1 MSGEVWIFAEHH
13 NGGLLEVTFE
23 ILAKGR
29 EIADKLKGSLSAILM
44 GRDLE
49 EMTQELIDFGV
60 NCVYLFE
67 GLHPNLYPGQEM
79 VGILCDLIK
88 KCSPDILLMGATSIG
103 AELAP
108 KVAAELNTGLSAHC
122 IDLDVDEKGH
132 LLQIVPA
139 FGGGVLATITCPD
152 QKPQMATVK
161 SGVLR
166 AGSRGTR
173 NGRTVQ
179 EKILG
184 NGESGIKILETFK
197 EEIAE
202 IPLEKAEVVIAGGWG
217 AGGKEQWLQ
226 LEELAT
232 LLKGAVGATRP
243 PVDEGWAREFQMIGQ
258 SGKTVRPKLYIGFGI
273 SGVMHHMVGIQD
285 SDFIIA
291 VNSDPEAEIFRMCDF
306 GVEGDLK
313 EILPFLIQ
321 KIKEKIKK

>member
-1 MSGEVWIFAEHH
+1 MSGEVWVFAEHH
-13 NGGLLEVTFE
+13 HGCLLEITFE
-23 ILAKGR
+23 ILGKGR

-49 EMTQELIDFGV
+49 ELTQELIDFGV
-60 NCVYLFE
+60 DCVYLLDGF
-67 GLHPNLYPGQEM
+67 HPNLYPSQEM
-79 VGILCDLIK
+79 VGILCGLVRK
-88 KCSPDILLMGATSIG
+88 YSPEILLMGATSFG

-108 KVAAELNTGLSAHC
+108 KVAAKLHTGLSAHC

-152 QKPQMATVK
+152 QRPQMATVK
-161 SGVLR
+161 SGVLKVGKK
-166 AGSRGTR
+166 GSR
-173 NGRTVQ
+173 NGRTVH
-179 EKILG
+179 EKILE
-184 NGESGIKILETFK
+184 NPESGIKILETFE
-197 EEIAE
+197 EEIPE
-202 IPLEKAEVVIAGGWG
+202 VPLEKAEVVIAGGWG
-217 AGGKEQWLQ
+217 VGGREQWPQ
-226 LEELAT
+226 LGELAE

-243 PVDEGWAREFQMIGQ
+243 PVDEGWAKEFQMIGQ

-285 SDFIIA
+285 CDFIIA
-291 VNSDPEAEIFRMCDF
+291 VNNDPEAEIFRMCDF

-313 EILPFLIQ
+313 EILPCLIQ

>member
-1 MSGEVWIFAEHH
+1 MTGEVWIFAEHH

-23 ILAKGR
+23 ILGKGR

-60 NCVYLFE
+60 DCVYLFE
-67 GLHPNLYPGQEM
+67 GLHPNLYPTQEM

-88 KCSPDILLMGATSIG
+88 KCSPDILLIGATSIG

-108 KVAAELNTGLSAHC
+108 KVAAKLNTGLSAHC

-152 QKPQMATVK
+152 QRPQMATVK

-166 AGSRGTR
+166 VGRKGSR
-173 NGRTVQ
+173 NGRTMH
-179 EKILG
+179 EKILE
-184 NGESGIKILETFK
+184 NSESGIKILETFK
-197 EEIAE
+197 EEIPE

-226 LEELAT
+226 LEELAM
-232 LLKGAVGATRP
+232 LLNGALGATRP

-313 EILPFLIQ
+313 EILPCLIQ
-321 KIKEKIKK
+321 KIKQKEKK

>member
-1 MSGEVWIFAEHH
+1 
-13 NGGLLEVTFE
+13 
-23 ILAKGR
+23 
-29 EIADKLKGSLSAILM
+29 
-44 GRDLE
+44 
-49 EMTQELIDFGV
+49 
-60 NCVYLFE
+60 
-67 GLHPNLYPGQEM
+67 
-79 VGILCDLIK
+79 
-88 KCSPDILLMGATSIG
+88 
-103 AELAP
+103 
-108 KVAAELNTGLSAHC
+108 
-122 IDLDVDEKGH
+122 
-132 LLQIVPA
+132 
-139 FGGGVLATITCPD
+139 
-152 QKPQMATVK
+152 
-161 SGVLR
+161 
-166 AGSRGTR
+166 
-173 NGRTVQ
+173 VQ